1 MKKIGL
7 MLCVFIFFLTGCT
20 VEAPYTTEASD
31 TTDDADFGFS
41 YEIMSDSV
49 ERGGR
54 VGISVELINRQ
65 NVSYV
70 WEGAYSDFRAA
81 VILVCVNSNKNYTIY
96 PEPAADTDDIGKHE
110 VAAGEKRSFDY
121 YFNIPAD
128 AELGSYSL
136 VCSFYGTEK
145 EFKNVLTIVS

>member
-7 MLCVFIFFLTGCT
+7 MLCVFIFILTGCT
-20 VEAPYTTEASD
+20 VEAPDTTEASD

-41 YEIMSDSV
+41 YEIMSGSV
-49 ERGGR
+49 ERGGG
-54 VGISVELINRQ
+54 VGICVELINRQ

-70 WEGAYSDFRAA
+70 WKGAYSDFRAA
-81 VILVCVNSNKNYTIY
+81 VILRNGNYTIY